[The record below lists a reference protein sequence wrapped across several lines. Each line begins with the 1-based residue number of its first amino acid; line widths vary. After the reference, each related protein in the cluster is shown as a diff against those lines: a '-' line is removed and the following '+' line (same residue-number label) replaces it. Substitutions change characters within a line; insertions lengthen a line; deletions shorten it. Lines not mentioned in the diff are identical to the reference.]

1 MDELQIVLTDG
12 GYWCHR
18 KDLPENRKVV
28 YVSDYHSF
36 PDPPPDWM
44 FEMSLRY
51 SVIAD
56 VQ

>member
-12 GYWCHR
+12 GYWCRR
-18 KDLPENRKVV
+18 KDLPANRKVV

-44 FEMSLRY
+44 FEMSQRY
-51 SVIAD
+51 SVIGKEE
-56 VQ
+56 